1 MLVGCVECL
10 NRIAAADMQHDI
22 AMLQNRRA
30 RLHGHRL
37 LALGISAESSLALPA
52 ARAFR
57 RNASLRLA
65 VHQEIDNQKQNRSVL
80 LFFLLRV
87 RVAPATV
94 SPRSMLI
101 RGNLPVFALYT
112 DPGAGSMMLQLVL
125 GGLSGLYVYF
135 RIFHQRAR
143 NFFLGKPEQ
152 HLPEADVA
160 FQSGS
165 LQQGTK
171 IVGEPSS
178 QAASPAQKP

>member
-10 NRIAAADMQHDI
+10 NRNAAADMQHDI

-65 VHQEIDNQKQNRSVL
+65 VHQEIDNQKQNRSAL

-94 SPRSMLI
+94 SPRSVLHGQFAGI
-101 RGNLPVFALYT
+101 CVVYGPRGGQHDAAT
-112 DPGAGSMMLQLVL
+112 RAGRSIWLVRL
-125 GGLSGLYVYF
+125 FPYLSPKSTKLL
-135 RIFHQRAR
+135 
-143 NFFLGKPEQ
+143 LGKTR
-152 HLPEADVA
+152 A
-160 FQSGS
+160 
-165 LQQGTK
+165 T
-171 IVGEPSS
+171 SS
-178 QAASPAQKP
+178 RSRCSFPVR